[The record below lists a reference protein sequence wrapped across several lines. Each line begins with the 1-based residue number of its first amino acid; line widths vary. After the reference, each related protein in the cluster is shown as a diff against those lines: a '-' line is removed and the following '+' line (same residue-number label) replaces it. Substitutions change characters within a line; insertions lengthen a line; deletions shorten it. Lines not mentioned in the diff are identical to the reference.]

1 MTLALGGII
10 PLSLPAV
17 KCNFCYDCCMARI
30 NFDLQQLQGFV
41 AVAER
46 GSFRAAADQINLS
59 APALSRRI
67 EKLETIL
74 GARLFHRT
82 TREVELTP
90 LGRVFLERART
101 ALDDL
106 EAAML
111 GIADIATHRGGR
123 VTVAC
128 VPSAALY
135 FLPTVIS
142 SFSGNYPGI
151 RVRVV
156 DESMNQVLQSVL
168 SGDADFGIGF
178 MNTLTPE
185 IAFESIHNDPFV
197 LAIPRSHPLAG
208 RKSVNWA
215 DVEKE
220 SLIAVA
226 RSSGNR
232 QLLDD
237 SLTKAGL
244 NPSFA
249 FEVSHVATLL
259 GMVEAGLGLAAVPRM
274 ALSSTHATLVGLPLR
289 QPQTVRRVGL
299 LRRHGV
305 KLRPA
310 AEMFHQ
316 HLRTA
321 LKTRKPAAGDPA

>member
-1 MTLALGGII
+1 MNCI
-10 PLSLPAV
+10 
-17 KCNFCYDCCMARI
+17 FCYDCCMARI

-46 GSFRAAADQINLS
+46 GSFRAAADHINLS
-59 APALSRRI
+59 SPALSRRI

-74 GARLFHRT
+74 GARLFNRT
-82 TREVELTP
+82 TRDVELTP

-106 EAAML
+106 ESAML
-111 GIADIATHRGGR
+111 GISDIATHRGGR

-135 FLPTVIS
+135 FLPNVVR
-142 SFSGNYPGI
+142 SFTQNYPGI

-168 SGDADFGIGF
+168 SGESDFGIGF
-178 MNTLTPE
+178 MNTLVPE
-185 IAFESIHNDPFV
+185 ITFESIHDDPFV
-197 LAIPRSHPLAG
+197 LAMPREHPLAK
-208 RKSVNWA
+208 RKAVNWA
-215 DVEKE
+215 ELENE
-220 SLIAVA
+220 SLITVA

-274 ALSSTHATLVGLPLR
+274 ALSTTHATLLGLPLR
-289 QPQTVRRVGL
+289 QPQTVRRLGL
-299 LRRHGV
+299 LSRHGV
-305 KLRPA
+305 SLRPA

-321 LKTRKPAAGDPA
+321 LKTRKSAAIDPA

>member
-1 MTLALGGII
+1 
-10 PLSLPAV
+10 
-17 KCNFCYDCCMARI
+17 MARI

-46 GSFRAAADQINLS
+46 GSFRAAADHINLS

-67 EKLETIL
+67 DKLETIL
-74 GARLFHRT
+74 GARLFNRT

-111 GIADIATHRGGR
+111 GISDIASHRGGR

-135 FLPTVIS
+135 FLPTVVR
-142 SFSGNYPGI
+142 SFSGRYPGI
-151 RVRVV
+151 RVRLL
-156 DESMNQVLQSVL
+156 DEAMNQVLQSVL
-168 SGDADFGIGF
+168 SGESDFGIGF
-178 MNTLTPE
+178 MNTLVPE
-185 IAFESIHNDPFV
+185 IAFEAVHDDPFV
-197 LAIPRSHPLAG
+197 LAMPRAHPLA
-208 RKSVNWA
+208 RRRSVNWA

-220 SLIAVA
+220 SLITVA

-232 QLLDD
+232 QLLDN
-237 SLTKAGL
+237 SLSKAGL

-249 FEVSHVATLL
+249 FEVSHIATLL
-259 GMVEAGLGLAAVPRM
+259 GMVQAGLGLAAVPRM
-274 ALSSTHATLVGLPLR
+274 ALAATHASLVGLPLR
-289 QPQTVRRVGL
+289 QPETMRSVGL
-299 LRRHGV
+299 LTRHGV
-305 KLRPA
+305 RLRPA

-321 LKTRKPAAGDPA
+321 LQTRKPAAVDPETAA

>member
-1 MTLALGGII
+1 MLFR
-10 PLSLPAV
+10 S
-17 KCNFCYDCCMARI
+17 
-30 NFDLQQLQGFV
+30 QLQGFV

-46 GSFRAAADQINLS
+46 GSFRAAADHINLS
-59 APALSRRI
+59 SPALSRRI

-74 GARLFHRT
+74 GARLFNRT
-82 TREVELTP
+82 TRDVELTP

-106 EAAML
+106 ESAML
-111 GIADIATHRGGR
+111 GISDIASHRGGR

-142 SFSGNYPGI
+142 SFSRRYPGI
-151 RVRVV
+151 RVRLV
-156 DESMNQVLQSVL
+156 DGSMNQVLQSVL
-168 SGDADFGIGF
+168 SGESDFGIGF
-178 MNTLTPE
+178 MNTLVPE
-185 IAFESIHNDPFV
+185 ITFESIHDDPFV
-197 LAIPRSHPLAG
+197 LAMPREHPLAR
-208 RKSVNWA
+208 RKAVNWA
-215 DVEKE
+215 ELENE
-220 SLIAVA
+220 SLITVA

-274 ALSSTHATLVGLPLR
+274 ALSTTHATLLGLPLR

-299 LRRHGV
+299 LSRHGV
-305 KLRPA
+305 SLRPA

-321 LKTRKPAAGDPA
+321 LEARKSATVDPS